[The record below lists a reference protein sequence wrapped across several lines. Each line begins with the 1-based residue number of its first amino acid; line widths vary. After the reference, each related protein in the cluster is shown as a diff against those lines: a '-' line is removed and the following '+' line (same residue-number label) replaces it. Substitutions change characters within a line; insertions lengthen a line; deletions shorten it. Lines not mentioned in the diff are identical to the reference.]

1 MTATK
6 VPAELPISEARAI
19 LTDIA
24 TAAKEHGATT
34 TLTKHGKPY
43 AKVVPLD
50 HVDGSLDPE
59 RVDRAL
65 RAVIADLDYDLHKGL
80 EEDEETGE
88 DTYHETVAA
97 FVKAYQAAS

>member
-1 MTATK
+1 VTATR

-50 HVDGSLDPE
+50 HPPTPDPE
-59 RVDRAL
+59 MWRAARDAYDKAITTGL
-65 RAVIADLDYDLHKGL
+65 SNANPVIVEVLTEFGRLL
-80 EEDEETGE
+80 N
-88 DTYHETVAA
+88 TY
-97 FVKAYQAAS
+97 FGDQGQP